1 MSGDGGR
8 LLSLRITEI
17 FASIQGESSHAG
29 RPCSF
34 VRLSGCNLSCKWCD
48 TAYARQGG
56 PETSISEILHKVK
69 ALGIGLVEVT
79 GGEPLVQEET
89 PLLVKA
95 LLDEGFE
102 VLVETNGSF
111 DISRLD
117 RRAKVILDVKCPS
130 SGEAESFFWENLE
143 ELAPHDEVKFVIA
156 GKADF
161 DFAVSVLKDHP
172 GVLSNC
178 RAVSFSPVFGVC
190 DPALLAAWIM
200 EKRLPVRLGLQLHK
214 YVWDPAQRGV

>member
-1 MSGDGGR
+1 M
-8 LLSLRITEI
+8 SLRITEI

-34 VRLSGCNLSCKWCD
+34 VRLTGCNLSCKWCD

-56 PETSISEILHKVK
+56 LETPLDEILPKVK

-79 GGEPLVQEET
+79 GGEPLLQAET

-111 DISRLD
+111 YISRLD

-130 SGEAESFFWENLE
+130 SGEAGSILRENLE
-143 ELAPHDEVKFVIA
+143 TLTSRDEVKFVIA
-156 GKADF
+156 QNQDF
-161 DFAVSVLKDHP
+161 DYAASVLKDHP

-178 RAVSFSPVFGVC
+178 RAVHFSPVFDVC
-190 DPALLAAWIM
+190 DPALLARWILDA
-200 EKRLPVRLGLQLHK
+200 RLPVRLGLQLHK
-214 YVWDPAQRGV
+214 YVWDPEKRGV